1 MFHHARRS
9 VNGTYIP
16 SWLKPDPIYVKRR
29 VRNKDEPFVDEAEL
43 LEINPSYAH
52 VRLKDERETT
62 VSIRDL
68 SPRSVRDASPP
79 NVPIPS
85 PRYDDRPPD
94 DRCTSNEE
102 DKEDTIST
110 HNSSG
115 DYESQSAVRNDGH
128 NSIVLTSENTDPT
141 TVPLRRSTRV
151 RKPDD
156 RYGFVPY
163 K

>member
-68 SPRSVRDASPP
+68 SP
-79 NVPIPS
+79 
-85 PRYDDRPPD
+85 
-94 DRCTSNEE
+94 
-102 DKEDTIST
+102 
-110 HNSSG
+110 
-115 DYESQSAVRNDGH
+115 
-128 NSIVLTSENTDPT
+128 
-141 TVPLRRSTRV
+141 
-151 RKPDD
+151 
-156 RYGFVPY
+156 
-163 K
+163 

>member
-9 VNGTYIP
+9 VNGTSIT
-16 SWLKPDPIYVKRR
+16 SWLKPGPIYVKRHI
-29 VRNKDEPFVDEAEL
+29 RNKDEPLVDEAEL

-52 VRLKDERETT
+52 VRLKDGQETT

-79 NVPIPS
+79 SVTIPS

-94 DRCTSNEE
+94 DSCTSNEE
-102 DKEDTIST
+102 EKEDTVSPD
-110 HNSSG
+110 NSSG
-115 DYESQSAVRNDGH
+115 DYESQSPVRNDGD
-128 NSIVLTSENTDPT
+128 NSIVETSENIAPT

-151 RKPDD
+151 CKPVD
-156 RYGFVPY
+156 RYGVVPY